1 MPQIVVTLGDNV
13 VNKYVFDKDIMS
25 IGRARDNDIV
35 IENLA
40 ISRNHSRI
48 RRDGDRFFL
57 SDLNSANGTYLNG
70 ERITKAELT
79 DGDTVSIGK
88 HKLIFRN
95 EAADTE
101 ALISDAFG
109 AERTILVSKAPV
121 ASLVVTRGKQK
132 DTTFQVDKADVTI
145 GRGGD
150 CEICLRDWFVSKQHA
165 VIHRQ
170 GNTFLLRDMG
180 SWRGTKVNDAQITET
195 VLKNGDL
202 VQIGGTYMTFHVSE
216 QEVVPAAKRPAPA
229 LEKIEPVP
237 PRPAP
242 PRVEK
247 PPLEPV
253 RPVEEE
259 PIRAGGAEDF
269 IEPSVREPLDFISE
283 EVQGGEDVTPEEE
296 LSPPETR
303 ETGRDIAMPEAVV
316 EEVTPLPT
324 ADMLADTARASKPYT
339 PEPLAVEPSALDE
352 YLAGPAMPE
361 PAGAEPMAPEPFF
374 AEPVAAA
381 PVAAEPLF
389 AEPAAAEPV
398 APEPSFVEPMAPEP
412 VAAEPLFAEPAA
424 AEPLFA
430 EPAAAEPAVEEP
442 VEPPSAPAAAPDRRG
457 PEPPTVPQ
465 EHLDEIRMWE
475 DALKNRSSVIRKQA
489 LKMLKKLTGRDYDD

>member
-1 MPQIVVTLGDNV
+1 MPQIIVTLGDNV

-40 ISRNHSRI
+40 ISRNHARI

-57 SDLNSANGTYLNG
+57 SDLNSANGTYLND
-70 ERITKAELT
+70 ERITKAELA

-95 EAADTE
+95 EAVDGE

-109 AERTILVSKAPV
+109 AERTVLVTKAPL
-121 ASLVVTRGKQK
+121 ANLVVTRGKQK

-165 VIHRQ
+165 IIHRQ

-180 SWRGTKVNDAQITET
+180 SWRGTKVNDVQITET

-202 VQIGGTYMTFHVSE
+202 IQIGGTYMTFHVSE
-216 QEVVPAAKRPAPA
+216 HEIISGVRRAAPA

-237 PRPAP
+237 PRPVP

-247 PPLEPV
+247 RPLEPV
-253 RPVEEE
+253 KPVEEE

-269 IEPSVREPLDFISE
+269 IEPSVHEPLDFLHEDVRVEPEAPLEE
-283 EVQGGEDVTPEEE
+283 EVLPADTQ
-296 LSPPETR
+296 
-303 ETGRDIAMPEAVV
+303 ETGRDLGQREAVV
-316 EEVTPLPT
+316 EEVAPPPS
-324 ADMLADTARASKPYT
+324 AEMPADTAKVSKQFT
-339 PEPLAVEPSALDE
+339 PEPFAVEPSAAEPSVMDE
-352 YLAGPAMPE
+352 YLAE
-361 PAGAEPMAPEPFF
+361 PTVTEPSAPE
-374 AEPVAAA
+374 
-381 PVAAEPLF
+381 PVAAEPSF

-398 APEPSFVEPMAPEP
+398 A
-412 VAAEPLFAEPAA
+412 AEPFFAEPAA
-424 AEPLFA
+424 AEPVAAEPFFA
-430 EPAAAEPAVEEP
+430 EPAAAGPPAAESFVSEPVAAEPAAEPAVESP
-442 VEPPSAPAAAPDRRG
+442 VEPATAEAVAQEPRRAEPSAA
-457 PEPPTVPQ
+457 PQ

-475 DALKNRSSVIRKQA
+475 DARKNKSAVIRKQA
-489 LKMLKKLTGRDYDD
+489 LKMLKKLTGRDYDN